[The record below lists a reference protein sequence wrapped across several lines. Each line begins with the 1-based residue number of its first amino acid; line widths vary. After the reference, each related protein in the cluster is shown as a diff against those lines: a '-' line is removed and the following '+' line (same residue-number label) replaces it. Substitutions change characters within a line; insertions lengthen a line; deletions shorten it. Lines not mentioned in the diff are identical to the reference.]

1 MPQTQS
7 IIVYRNPLEQQFWEG
22 NYIIPI
28 GGGIL
33 VFFLVMFC
41 FMACFRIAFRVAG
54 ISEYSKAWE
63 VVVNLVLFVSAC
75 AGGAVMLF
83 LLG

>member
-22 NYIIPI
+22 NFIIPI

-33 VFFLVMFC
+33 VFFLVMYC
-41 FMACFRIAFRVAG
+41 FMACFQMAG
-54 ISEYSKAWE
+54 ISEYSNAWK
-63 VVVNLVLFVSAC
+63 VITNLVLVVSAC
-75 AGGAVMLF
+75 AGISVMLY
-83 LLG
+83 LAG